1 MTHRHWGL
9 HLGAG
14 LQGVEHN
21 SEAALQAVSQGRGR
35 AAYAHMSPAE
45 TIAAQRCLR
54 SSNCSK
60 PLGHA
65 GFCDSGKASAMMR
78 HNSLAGLAAAAEQ
91 AANAS
96 AGVPFSELAS
106 CTCHLAPNTS
116 DTACWLPCTISHAVS
131 TSRLLPWW

>member
-1 MTHRHWGL
+1 MTHWHWGANL
-9 HLGAG
+9 CAG

-21 SEAALQAVSQGRGR
+21 SEAALHAVSQGRGR
-35 AAYAHMSPAE
+35 AAYAHMTPAE

-54 SSNCSK
+54 NANCSK

-65 GFCDSGKASAMMR
+65 GFCDSGKASAIMR

-96 AGVPFSELAS
+96 AGMALSERPI
-106 CTCHLAPNTS
+106 CTCPCLSIASSTWLTKLA
-116 DTACWLPCTISHAVS
+116 
-131 TSRLLPWW
+131 